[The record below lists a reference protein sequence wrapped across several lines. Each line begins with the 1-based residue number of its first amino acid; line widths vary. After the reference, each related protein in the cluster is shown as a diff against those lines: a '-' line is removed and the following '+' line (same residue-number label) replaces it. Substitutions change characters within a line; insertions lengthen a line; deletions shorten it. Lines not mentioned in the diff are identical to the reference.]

1 MKIESNVKMPLVSVE
16 KSTLLLC
23 YDEIEVKK
31 AGTDNEESPVTL
43 YQYESVRVGKT
54 SNYNE
59 IASASILD
67 RYPVNEQL
75 AIFTHSGDGNEIHE
89 KEHEEFKQWCEHA
102 KEIAKKIIGQ

>member
-16 KSTLLLC
+16 KNTLLLC

-31 AGTDNEESPVTL
+31 QGTDKKEKPVTL

-54 SNYNE
+54 STYND
-59 IASASILD
+59 IASAIILD

-75 AIFTHSGDGNEIHE
+75 AIFTHSGDGDESHE
-89 KEHEEFKQWCEHA
+89 EEHEEFKQWCEHA
-102 KEIAKKIIGQ
+102 KEIAKKVIGG